1 MDAKPRLLDQARER
15 LHTLHY
21 SYRTEQQYL
30 QWIRRVILFSVKRRP
45 REMAGTEVEALLTH
59 LAVDRS
65 VSAST
70 QNQALVALLFLYQKA
85 LELDLPWLHGI
96 VRAKRSSHLPV
107 LLTQAEVRSALAN
120 LRDDC

>member
-15 LHTLHY
+15 LRTLHY

-30 QWIRRVILFSVKRRP
+30 QWIRRFILFIGKRHP
-45 REMAGTEVEALLTH
+45 REMGAAEVEAFLTH

-70 QNQALVALLFLYQKA
+70 TNQALAALLFLCQKV
-85 LELDLPWLHGI
+85 LELGLPWLQGI
-96 VRAKRSSHLPV
+96 VRAKRSSYVPV
-107 LLTQAEVRSALAN
+107 VLTQAEVRSVLVN
-120 LRDDC
+120 LRDEY